1 MADVRFTEQAIADLE
16 DIFVYTIETFGE
28 LQAERYKASL
38 ERVCRRIADD
48 PRLGR
53 PIAGASRSFFHYP
66 CESHIVFYMKQSD
79 GVLIVRILHAAMDF
93 VRHLP

>member
-28 LQAERYKASL
+28 LQAERYRASL
-38 ERVCRRIADD
+38 ERGCQRIADD

-53 PIAGASRSFFHYP
+53 SIAGASRSFFYHP
-66 CESHIVFYMKQSD
+66 CESHVLFYMKQAD
-79 GVLIVRILHAAMDF
+79 GILIVRVLHATMDF